1 MAGKE
6 SLKKELSFLFDKKE
20 VLSVLLYSS
29 FAEHNETTRS
39 DIDICIVAP
48 DCDDRKGLLGEVYR
62 NLDVYSKKYDVRLF
76 EELPLYI
83 QIQVIRK
90 HEVIHVR
97 DIYELYEYFY
107 QFRKLWDEQAA
118 RQHVTGEEM
127 AGMLG

>member
-6 SLKKELSFLFDKKE
+6 SLKKDFSFLFDKKE
-20 VLSVLLYSS
+20 VLSVLLYGSH
-29 FAEHNETTRS
+29 AEHTETPRS

-83 QIQVIRK
+83 QIQVIQK
-90 HEVIHVR
+90 HEIIHAR
-97 DIYELYEYFY
+97 DIYDLYEYFY
-107 QFRKLWDEQAA
+107 QFRKLWDDQAA
-118 RQHVTGEEM
+118 RQQVTKEEM
-127 AGMLG
+127 AAMLG